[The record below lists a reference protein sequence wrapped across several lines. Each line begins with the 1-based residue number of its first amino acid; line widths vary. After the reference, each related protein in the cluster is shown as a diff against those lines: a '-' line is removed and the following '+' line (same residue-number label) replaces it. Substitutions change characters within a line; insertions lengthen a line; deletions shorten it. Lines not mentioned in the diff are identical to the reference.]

1 MSKEQCELKTD
12 IQEILKNMK
21 EWSVDGNLY
30 FEINDEKA
38 KLLYKYI
45 CDLQKQ
51 LQQKENI
58 IKKIRDTMEI
68 DLAFYKELVETPYYV
83 GRKEVSQKVLNILDK
98 ENK

>member
-1 MSKEQCELKTD
+1 MNEEQCELKAD

-45 CDLQKQ
+45 CN
-51 LQQKENI
+51 LQQEIERLQNI
-58 IKKIRDTMEI
+58 IKEAREYAKSNYKYYTGVNDVS
-68 DLAFYKELVETPYYV
+68 LARKQVHKEYLA
-83 GRKEVSQKVLNILDK
+83 ILDK
-98 ENK
+98 ENE